1 MTQIY
6 MSKTELSENM
16 GFFSLFFFLLIN
28 DSSTSLTKTHIALLE
43 IKTTVAAE
51 GLNVLIEMSVLF
63 VVCLLL
69 L

>member
-6 MSKTELSENM
+6 MSKTELSENI

-28 DSSTSLTKTHIALLE
+28 DSSTSLTKTHIVLLE